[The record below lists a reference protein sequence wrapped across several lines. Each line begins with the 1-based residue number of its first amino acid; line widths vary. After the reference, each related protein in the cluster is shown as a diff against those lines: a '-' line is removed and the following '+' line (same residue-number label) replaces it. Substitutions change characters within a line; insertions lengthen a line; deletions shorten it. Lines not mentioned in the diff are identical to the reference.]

1 MATIKDVGKGSLV
14 RVGLGYLLIM
24 TLLVLLGGLLYSLC
38 GGYLGWPQLPLKQLV
53 LWSLGVWFALCW
65 FCPVILLA
73 WDRLAARQALRVVG
87 LDAEASISP
96 LSPVSSSP
104 DALAVGELRDHLRD
118 RYGFFW
124 RRKVRLLLVIGEP
137 AQIEA
142 IAPTLAEQRW
152 LEGQGTVLLWGGSAQ
167 ATLEQSFPAQWRGL
181 SRWRA
186 LDGVVWALNNTQ
198 AADDAAMGAGVH
210 QLQRLARGLNWQL
223 PLYLWQVCD
232 SAWSQD
238 TRKARPVGCLL
249 PARFDAQVLQGRLN
263 NLLEPLR
270 REGLAQINNVMGH
283 DFLLRLSRDLQ
294 AEGIGR
300 WRHTLA
306 PLAGEFARGVPLRGL
321 WFSLPVQRTQHD
333 LKHDWPVASVWHGVL
348 DDNATSGRRLG
359 WSVPRVGYALVLGLG
374 VLWGAGLLLSFVSN
388 RVQIAQVQTSLAALQ
403 QPGNSDEQLNA
414 FNDLVRELA
423 RLDYRAKHGMPWY
436 QRFGLNQNQAL
447 LDALWPRY
455 VDANNRLIRDP
466 AAANLQR
473 QLNALISL
481 PPGSEQRA
489 EQALGAYEQLKAY
502 LMMAR
507 PQKADATFLTKA
519 LTNAEP
525 SRIGVSPGLWQG
537 LSPNLW
543 RFYGEHLAAHPDWA
557 IKADPTLVALT
568 RQVLLGQLGQRNA
581 ETTLYQQVLD
591 LAANQYPELGVQG
604 MVGETDALALFYTE
618 ASVPGVFTRQAWE
631 GQVRRAIDDIAEARR
646 EEIDWV
652 LSDKQ
657 TDIAAELTPGVLK
670 ERLTERYFQDYAN
683 AWLDFLNSLRWHQTV
698 SLPDVIDQLTLMTD
712 VRQSPLIA
720 LMNTLAYQGQAGTRS
735 QALADSL
742 IKSAQKLIDQ
752 DKVPV
757 IDQQTQ
763 APRSPLDA
771 TFGPLLTLLGKDLK
785 GNVDNDRLSLHA
797 FLTRV
802 TRVRLKLQQVSNA
815 PDPQEMTQ
823 ALAQTVFQGKSV
835 DLTDTQS
842 YGSLIAASLG
852 AEWSGV
858 GHTLFVQPLD
868 QAWQRVLQPSAA
880 GLNNQWQRAI
890 VTDWQDAFAGR
901 YPFADTASD
910 SSLPMLGQMIRADSG
925 RIEQFLQRQLSG
937 VLSKEGSRWVADPR
951 HSQGLRF
958 NPQFLSAINQLSHL
972 ADVIYTDGGMGLSFE
987 LQGKPVRDVV
997 QTTFIL
1003 NGVQHQYFNQKE
1015 LWQRF
1020 SWPGRGD
1027 HPGASLSWTSIHTGE
1042 RLFGDYQ
1049 GTWGLIRLLEKARIT
1064 PLDDGDSRYRMVLKA
1079 PDGANLTWNL
1089 RTELGAGP
1097 LALLKLRDFTLPS
1110 QIFLNEGAAEVPYAQ
1125 NGSFE

>member
-1 MATIKDVGKGSLV
+1 MQFRRVVWLTVLVVVLLLIGTILSVLVWQYPEVFGFRPGSD
-14 RVGLGYLLIM
+14 RQAVGLWVTFATTLILVMCVGGYH
-24 TLLVLLGGLLYSLC
+24 LLGHQ
-38 GGYLGWPQLPLKQLV
+38 LGRSAYRLQEADDLPL
-53 LWSLGVWFALCW
+53 
-65 FCPVILLA
+65 PVQVSA
-73 WDRLAARQALRVVG
+73 PESRDGQA
-87 LDAEASISP
+87 ASINSIK
-96 LSPVSSSP
+96 V
-104 DALAVGELRDHLRD
+104 HLRD

-124 RRKVRLLLVIGEP
+124 RRKVRLLLVVGEP

-142 IAPTLAEQRW
+142 IAPTLAKQRW

-167 ATLEQSFPAQWRGL
+167 ASLDQSFPQQWAGL
-181 SRWRA
+181 SRSRA
-186 LDGVVWALNNTQ
+186 LDGVVWALNTTQ
-198 AADDAAMGAGVH
+198 AADDAAMGAGVR

-232 SAWSQD
+232 SGWSQN
-238 TRKARPVGCLL
+238 TRKTQPVGCLL
-249 PARFDAQVLQGRLN
+249 PARFDAQALQGSLN
-263 NLLEPLR
+263 RLLEPLR
-270 REGLAQINNVMGH
+270 REGLAQIGGTLGH

-294 AEGIGR
+294 GEGIHR
-300 WRHTLA
+300 WRHTLV

-321 WFSLPVQRTQHD
+321 WFSLPVQRSQHD
-333 LKHDWPVASVWHGVL
+333 LKHDWPPAPVWSGVL
-348 DDNATSGRRLG
+348 GDNAGSRRLG
-359 WSVPRVGYALVLGLG
+359 WSVPRVGYALVLGLAT
-374 VLWGAGLLLSFVSN
+374 LWGAGLLLSFVSN
-388 RVQIAQVQTSLAALQ
+388 RVQIAHVQTALAALE
-403 QPGNSDEQLNA
+403 QPGNGDEQLSA
-414 FNDLVRELA
+414 LNDLVRELA
-423 RLDYRAKHGMPWY
+423 RLDYRAAHGAPWY
-436 QRFGLNQNQAL
+436 QRFGLNQNQNL
-447 LDALWPRY
+447 LDTLWPRY
-455 VDANNRLIRDP
+455 VEANNRLIRDP

-489 EQALGAYEQLKAY
+489 ERAQEAYEQLKAY

-507 PQKADATFLTKA
+507 PQKADAIFLSRV
-519 LTNAEP
+519 LGNAEP
-525 SRIGVSPGLWQG
+525 LRDGVSPGLWQG
-537 LSPNLW
+537 LSPTLW
-543 RFYGEHLAAHPDWA
+543 QFYGEHLATHPDWA
-557 IKADPTLVALT
+557 IKADPTLVVQI

-581 ETTLYQQVLD
+581 EANLYQQVLD
-591 LAANQYPELGVQG
+591 LVANQYPDMGVQN
-604 MVGETDALALFYTE
+604 MVGETDARALFSTD

-631 GQVRRAIDDIAEARR
+631 GQVRQAIEDIAEARR

-652 LSDKQ
+652 LSDNQ
-657 TDIAAELTPGVLK
+657 TDIAAELTPEVLR

-683 AWLDFLNSLRWHQTV
+683 AWLDFLNSVRWHQAD
-698 SLPDVIDQLTLMTD
+698 SLADVIDQLTLMTD

-720 LMNTLAYQGQAGTRS
+720 LINTLAYQGQAGTRS

-752 DKVPV
+752 DKVSV
-757 IDQQTQ
+757 IDQQTLT
-763 APRSPLDA
+763 PRSPLDA
-771 TFGPLLTLLGKDLK
+771 TFGPLLTLLGKDAEGK
-785 GNVDNDRLSLHA
+785 ADNDRLSLQV

-815 PDPQEMTQ
+815 SDPQEMTQ

-842 YGSLIAASLG
+842 YGSLVAASLG
-852 AEWSGV
+852 AEWSGI

-868 QAWQRVLQPSAA
+868 DAWQRVLQPSAA

-890 VTDWQDAFAGR
+890 VTNWQGAFAGR

-910 SSLPMLGQMIRADSG
+910 ASLPMLGQMIRADSG

-937 VLSKEGSRWVADPR
+937 VLRKEGSRWVADPR
-951 HSQGLRF
+951 YSQGLRF
-958 NPQFLSAINQLSHL
+958 NPQFLAAINQLSQL

-1003 NGVQHQYFNQKE
+1003 NGAQHQYFNQKE

-1064 PLDDGDSRYRMVLKA
+1064 PLDDGDSRYRLTLKA
-1079 PDGANLTWNL
+1079 PDGLNLTWNL

-1097 LALLKLRDFTLPS
+1097 LALLKLRNFTLPS
-1110 QIFLNEGAAEVPYAQ
+1110 QIFLSEGAADVPYAQ
-1125 NGSFE
+1125 HGSFE

>member
-1 MATIKDVGKGSLV
+1 
-14 RVGLGYLLIM
+14 M
-24 TLLVLLGGLLYSLC
+24 TLPRQPSVH
-38 GGYLGWPQLPLKQLV
+38 LP
-53 LWSLGVWFALCW
+53 
-65 FCPVILLA
+65 
-73 WDRLAARQALRVVG
+73 
-87 LDAEASISP
+87 
-96 LSPVSSSP
+96 
-104 DALAVGELRDHLRD
+104 ELREHLRD

-124 RRKVRLLLVIGEP
+124 RRKVRLLLVLGEP
-137 AQIEA
+137 AEIEA
-142 IAPTLAEQRW
+142 IAPTLANKRW

-167 ATLEQSFPAQWRGL
+167 STLDQSFPAQWRGL

-198 AADDAAMGAGVH
+198 AADDAAMGVGIH
-210 QLQRLARGLNWQL
+210 QLQRLARSLSWQL
-223 PLYLWQVCD
+223 PLHLWQVCD
-232 SAWSQD
+232 STWSQA

-249 PARFDAQVLQGRLN
+249 PARLTAGALEASLTR
-263 NLLEPLR
+263 LLEPLR
-270 REGLAQINNVMGH
+270 REGLAQMNGELSH

-294 AEGIGR
+294 GEGINR
-300 WRHTLA
+300 WRHTLV

-321 WFSLPVQRTQHD
+321 WFSLPVQRSQHD
-333 LKHDWPVASVWHGVL
+333 LKHDWPPAPVWSGVL
-348 DDNATSGRRLG
+348 GDNAGSRRLG
-359 WSVPRVGYALVLGLG
+359 WSVPRVGYALVLGLAM
-374 VLWGAGLLLSFVSN
+374 LWGAGLLLSFISN
-388 RVQIAQVQTSLAALQ
+388 RVQIAQVQASLASLEQ
-403 QPGNSDEQLNA
+403 SGNGDEQLSA
-414 FNDLVRELA
+414 LNDLVRELA
-423 RLDYRAKHGMPWY
+423 RLDYRAAHGLPWY
-436 QRFGLNQNQAL
+436 QRFGLNQNQDL
-447 LDALWPRY
+447 LHAMWPRY
-455 VDANNRLIRDP
+455 VEANNRLIRDP

-489 EQALGAYEQLKAY
+489 ERAQEAYEQLKAY

-507 PQKADATFLTKA
+507 PQKADAIFLSKA
-519 LTNAEP
+519 LGNAEP
-525 SRIGVSPGLWQG
+525 VREGVSPGLWQG
-537 LSPNLW
+537 LSPTLW
-543 RFYGEHLAAHPDWA
+543 QFYGEHLTTHPDWA
-557 IKADPTLVALT
+557 IRADPTLVAQT
-568 RQVLLGQLGQRNA
+568 RQVLLRQLGQRNA
-581 ETTLYQQVLD
+581 EASLYQQVLD
-591 LAANQYPELGVQG
+591 VTANQYPELAVQQ
-604 MVGETDALALFYTE
+604 MVGETDALALFYTD

-631 GQVRRAIDDIAEARR
+631 GQVRRAIEDIAEARR

-652 LSDKQ
+652 LSDNQ
-657 TDIAAELTPGVLK
+657 TDIAAELTPEVLRD
-670 ERLTERYFQDYAN
+670 RLTERYFQDYAN
-683 AWLDFLNSLRWHQTV
+683 AWLDFLNSVRWQQAA
-698 SLPDVIDQLTLMTD
+698 SLPEVIDQLTLMTD

-720 LMNTLAYQGQAGTRS
+720 LMNTLAYQGQAGTRT

-742 IKSAQKLIDQ
+742 MNSAKKLMAN

-757 IDQQTQ
+757 IDQLAQ
-763 APRSPLDA
+763 APHSPLEA
-771 TFGPLLTLLGKDLK
+771 TFGPLLTLLGKDAEGK
-785 GNVDNDRLSLHA
+785 VDTDRLSLQA

-802 TRVRLKLQQVSNA
+802 TRTRLKLQQVSHA
-815 PDPQEMTQ
+815 PDPQAMTQ

-842 YGSLIAASLG
+842 YGSLVAASLG
-852 AEWSGV
+852 AEWRGI

-868 QAWQRVLQPSAA
+868 DAWQRVLQPSAA
-880 GLNNQWQRAI
+880 GLNRQWQRAI
-890 VTDWQDAFAGR
+890 VTDWQSAFAGR

-910 SSLPMLGQMIRADSG
+910 ASLPMLGQLIRADSG
-925 RIEQFLQRQLSG
+925 RIDQFLQRQLSG
-937 VLSKEGSRWVADPR
+937 VLRKEGSRWVADPR

-958 NPQFLSAINQLSHL
+958 NPQFLAAINQLSHL

-1003 NGVQHQYFNQKE
+1003 NGEQHQYFNQKE

-1064 PLDDGDSRYRMVLKA
+1064 PLDDGDSRYRVTLKA
-1079 PDGANLTWNL
+1079 PDGLNLTWNL

-1097 LALLKLRDFTLPS
+1097 LALLKLRNFTLPS
-1110 QIFLNEGAAEVPYAQ
+1110 QIFLNEGAAPYAQ